1 MQGNLTIERDF
12 PRTYREFVERF
23 PSDAACAAYLE
34 QLRWPTEFSCPACGV
49 SGAPWRQ
56 TRGRLVCPTCRH
68 QTSVTAGT
76 ILDKTRTPLTTWF
89 EAAWHLTTAKN
100 GLSAKT
106 LERTLG
112 TSYRTAWA
120 LLQRYRV
127 AMVRSERE
135 RLSGAVEV
143 DETLVGGV
151 EHGGKCGRG
160 TSKAVVV
167 IAVEVKEPK
176 GFGRLR
182 MRHVPDAS
190 GASLQPFV
198 RDVIAPGATVRTD
211 GWTGYNGLLRHGYVH
226 ERTVLSSSGDPA
238 HISMPGVHRV
248 AALLKRWILGTHQG
262 SVTPAHLQ
270 SYLEEFTFRFNRR
283 SSGSRGLVFR
293 RLVEQAV
300 VAGPLTEAELTF
312 GYDWSRSQ
320 GRRS

>member
-34 QLRWPTEFSCPACGV
+34 QLRWPMEFSCPACGV

-56 TRGRLVCPTCRH
+56 TRGRPVCPACRH

-76 ILDKTRTPLTTWF
+76 
-89 EAAWHLTTAKN
+89 
-100 GLSAKT
+100 T

-151 EHGGKCGRG
+151 VRGGKCGRG
-160 TSKAVVV
+160 SSKAIVV
-167 IAVEVKEPK
+167 IAVEVKQPR
-176 GFGRLR
+176 GFGRVR

-190 GASLQPFV
+190 GDSLEPFGVTSSPAERRCARTAGRATTACSSTGTCTSALCLPRRAIPRTCRCPACTASPPF
-198 RDVIAPGATVRTD
+198 
-211 GWTGYNGLLRHGYVH
+211 
-226 ERTVLSSSGDPA
+226 
-238 HISMPGVHRV
+238 
-248 AALLKRWILGTHQG
+248 
-262 SVTPAHLQ
+262 
-270 SYLEEFTFRFNRR
+270 
-283 SSGSRGLVFR
+283 
-293 RLVEQAV
+293 
-300 VAGPLTEAELTF
+300 
-312 GYDWSRSQ
+312 
-320 GRRS
+320 